1 MNYPKRFL
9 IILFILLSKYPHFA
23 INQKDIL
30 HLLMR
35 TSYGIQA
42 EQVRPMLDL
51 SRTEAVDH
59 ILSRIHNKPYSIPP
73 GWMGE
78 QTTHKHKK
86 LSKEERRKMNKIRR
100 ERGIELKAWW
110 FEEMI
115 KSSSPFTEQMTLF
128 WHNHFTSS
136 LRKVKS
142 PKLMYGQNLLLRK
155 YAFGN
160 FRDLLHAITED
171 PAMILYLDNQSNR
184 KGKPNENFARELLE
198 LFTLGEGNYT
208 EQDIKEA
215 ARAFTGYQ
223 INRKTGEFYI
233 NFRQHDFDVKSFM
246 NRKGKFIG
254 EDIVDI
260 ILEKPQVARYISE
273 KIARQFINNPRKK
286 FLLEIADYFFNAN
299 YEILPLVR
307 YILCSEE
314 FWSPNNRGSM
324 IKSPVE
330 LIVGTLRTLGFQPN
344 EFKPLVQGSR
354 KMGQDLF
361 DPPNVKGWTGGKQ
374 WVTTNTFLAR
384 KSILLKFLKHAR
396 KTKSNM
402 NNSSMQSMNQMHMQ
416 FDIPSKKHLERYA
429 LATKAISD
437 ISNESNI
444 RKFIRSLINDPS
456 YQLK

>member
-1 MNYPKRFL
+1 MKYRERFL
-9 IILFILLSKYPHFA
+9 IVLFILLSKQAYFA

-35 TSYGIQA
+35 TSYGIKAQ
-42 EQVRPMLDL
+42 QVSPMLDL
-51 SRTEAVDH
+51 SRIEAVDH
-59 ILSRIHNKPYSIPP
+59 VLSQIQSAPHINPP
-73 GWMGE
+73 VWMNQ
-78 QTTHKHKK
+78 QTTYKHKK
-86 LSKEERRKMNKIRR
+86 LSKEERRKLNSIRR
-100 ERGIELKAWW
+100 ERSIQLKAWW

-115 KSSSPFTEQMTLF
+115 NTPSPFTEQMTLF

-136 LRKVKS
+136 LRKVKA
-142 PKLMYGQNLLLRK
+142 PKLMFKQNLLLRK

-160 FRDLLHAITED
+160 FRDLLHAISED

-184 KGKPNENFARELLE
+184 KGKPNENYARELLE

-223 INRKTGEFYI
+223 INRQTGEFYI
-233 NFRQHDFDVKSFM
+233 NFRQHDFEVKSFM
-246 NRKGKFIG
+246 NRRGKFIG

-260 ILEKPQVARYISE
+260 ILEQPQVARHISE

-286 FLLEIADYFFNAN
+286 FLLKIADYFFNAN

-307 YILCSEE
+307 HILLSEE
-314 FWSPNNRGSM
+314 FWNPNNRGSM

-344 EFKPLVQGSR
+344 EFKPLAQGSR

-361 DPPNVKGWTGGKQ
+361 DPPNVKGWIGGKQ

-384 KSILLKFLKHAR
+384 KSVLIKFLKHAR

-429 LATKAISD
+429 LATKAVSEIS
-437 ISNESNI
+437 SKSNI

>member
-1 MNYPKRFL
+1 
-9 IILFILLSKYPHFA
+9 
-23 INQKDIL
+23 
-30 HLLMR
+30 
-35 TSYGIQA
+35 
-42 EQVRPMLDL
+42 
-51 SRTEAVDH
+51 
-59 ILSRIHNKPYSIPP
+59 
-73 GWMGE
+73 
-78 QTTHKHKK
+78 
-86 LSKEERRKMNKIRR
+86 
-100 ERGIELKAWW
+100 
-110 FEEMI
+110 
-115 KSSSPFTEQMTLF
+115 
-128 WHNHFTSS
+128 
-136 LRKVKS
+136 
-142 PKLMYGQNLLLRK
+142 MYGQNLLLRK

-208 EQDIKEA
+208 EQDIREA

-260 ILEKPQVARYISE
+260 ILDKPQVARYVSE
-273 KIARQFINNPRKK
+273 IIARQFINSPRKK

-307 YILCSEE
+307 YILRSEE

-429 LATKAISD
+429 LATKAVSE
-437 ISNESNI
+437 ISNKSNI
-444 RKFIRSLINDPS
+444 RKFISHSLTIRVIN
-456 YQLK
+456 

>member
-1 MNYPKRFL
+1 MKYPKRFL
-9 IILFILLSKYPHFA
+9 IVLFILLSKYPHFA

-59 ILSRIHNKPYSIPP
+59 ILSRVHNKPYSNPP
-73 GWMGE
+73 RWIGE
-78 QTTHKHKK
+78 QTTNKHKK

-307 YILCSEE
+307 YILSSEE

-429 LATKAISD
+429 LATKAVSE
-437 ISNESNI
+437 ISNKSNI
-444 RKFIRSLINDPS
+444 RKFIRSIINDPS

>member
-1 MNYPKRFL
+1 MKYPKRFL
-9 IILFILLSKYPHFA
+9 IVLFILLSKHPHFA

-42 EQVRPMLDL
+42 EQVRPMLNL
-51 SRTEAVDH
+51 SRTEVVDH
-59 ILSRIHNKPYSIPP
+59 ILSRIHSKPYSNPP
-73 GWMGE
+73 KWIGE
-78 QTTHKHKK
+78 QTDLKNKK
-86 LSKEERRKMNKIRR
+86 LSKEERREMNKIRR

-115 KSSSPFTEQMTLF
+115 KSPSPFTEQMTLF

-136 LRKVKS
+136 LRKVKT

-233 NFRQHDFDVKSFM
+233 NFRQHDFGVKSFM

-307 YILCSEE
+307 IILLSEE
-314 FWSPNNRGSM
+314 FWNPNNRGSM

-330 LIVGTLRTLGFQPN
+330 LIVGTLRTLGFKPN

-402 NNSSMQSMNQMHMQ
+402 NKSSMQSMNQMHMQ
-416 FDIPSKKHLERYA
+416 FDIPSKKHLEKYA
-429 LATKAISD
+429 LATKAVSE
-437 ISNESNI
+437 ISNKSNI
-444 RKFIRSLINDPS
+444 LKLIRSLINDPS